1 MACYISSNNNRF
13 YVALEPAYG
22 EVAAIASAR
31 RFAGIQLRARQ
42 QAVQLDRRDK
52 TGSRTFLGLPAGLK
66 RQTSYQ
72 LRSYLAGWSD
82 QGSEPSQGALFRAA
96 LGAPVKLGGA
106 LTLASA
112 STGTALVFTG
122 AHGLTAGQAV
132 AFGSEIRFV
141 ASISSAE
148 AVVVNVPFTLSL
160 PAGSVM
166 SPTATYSPA
175 NSLASVNLFDYWTP
189 DTAVHRILA
198 GAAVDRMSV
207 KINGDFHE
215 FEFRGPARDLIDNVS
230 FTTGEGSLPAFPVE
244 PNITDFESNIV
255 PGHLGQVW
263 LGASP
268 ERFFTITEAE
278 FTLDNNIDL
287 RDREFGSSLPRCL
300 SAGLRDVRVSFAL
313 HEQDDEATKGL
324 YQAARQRSPISVM
337 FQLGQQTGQL
347 FGIYL
352 KSVVPEVPEFDDGE
366 TRLQWRFSAS
376 RAHGT
381 VNDEV
386 FLAFA

>member
-22 EVAAIASAR
+22 EVAAIGDAR

-52 TGSRTFLGLPAGLK
+52 TGSRTFLGLPAGVK

-72 LRSYLAGWSD
+72 LRSYLSGWNMQS
-82 QGSEPSQGALFRAA
+82 SEPSQGPLFRAA
-96 LGAPVKLGGA
+96 LGAPVRLASG
-106 LTLASA
+106 LTLASGTG
-112 STGTALVFTG
+112 STLTFSS
-122 AHGLTAGQAV
+122 AHNLLAGQAV

-141 ASISSAE
+141 ASIPDAQTI
-148 AVVVNVPFTLSL
+148 VVNVPFTLQPSTG
-160 PAGSVM
+160 AVFG
-166 SPTATYSPA
+166 PTASYSPA
-175 NSLASVNLFDYWTP
+175 NNLASFNLFDYWTP
-189 DTAVHRILA
+189 ETAVHRILA
-198 GAAVDRMSV
+198 GGAVDRMSV

-215 FEFRGPARDLIDNVS
+215 FEFRGPARDLIDSVS
-230 FTTGEGSLPAFPVE
+230 FTAGEGSLSAFPTE

-255 PGHLGQVW
+255 PGHLGQAW

-268 ERFFTITEAE
+268 ERFYTITEAD

-300 SAGLRDVRVSFAL
+300 SAGLRDVRVNFSL
-313 HEQDDEATKGL
+313 HEQDDDATKGL
-324 YQAARQRSPISVM
+324 YQAARQRSPISIM
-337 FQLGQQTGQL
+337 LQLGQQPGQL

-366 TRLQWRFSAS
+366 TRLQWRFSGS

-381 VNDEV
+381 INDEV

>member
-22 EVAAIASAR
+22 EVAAIANAR

-52 TGSRTFLGLPAGLK
+52 TGSRTFLGIPSGVR

-72 LRSYLAGWSD
+72 LRTYLTGWND
-82 QGSEPSQGALFRAA
+82 QNAEPSQGPLCRAT
-96 LGAPVKLGGA
+96 LGAPVRLSTGS
-106 LTLASA
+106 TLAT
-112 STGTALVFTG
+112 STGGTTLAFVS
-122 AHGLTAGQAV
+122 AHGLAVGQAV
-132 AFGSEIRFV
+132 AYGSEIRFV
-141 ASISSAE
+141 ASIPDALT
-148 AVVVNVPFTLSL
+148 VVVNVPFAIAPS
-160 PAGSVM
+160 AGSVFG
-166 SPTATYSPA
+166 PTASYAPA
-175 NSLASVNLFDYWTP
+175 TLIPSFNVFDYWSPTS
-189 DTAVHRILA
+189 AVHRILA
-198 GAAVDRMSV
+198 GTAVDRMSV

-215 FEFRGPARDLIDNVS
+215 FEFRGPAKDLIDNVS
-230 FTTGEGSLPAFPVE
+230 FTPGEGLLSSFPSE
-244 PNITDFESNIV
+244 PNIGDFESNII
-255 PGHLGQVW
+255 PGHLGEVW

-268 ERFFTITEAE
+268 ERFYSITEAE
-278 FTLDNNIDL
+278 LTIDNNIDV

-300 SAGLRDVRVSFAL
+300 SAGLRDVRLNFAL
-313 HEQDDEATKGL
+313 HEQDDAATKAL
-324 YQAARQRSPISVM
+324 YQAARQRSPISIM
-337 FQLGQQTGQL
+337 LQLGQQPGQL

-352 KSVVPEVPEFDDGE
+352 KSIVPEVPEFDDAE

-381 VNDEV
+381 VDDEV

>member
-22 EVAAIASAR
+22 EVAAIANAR

-52 TGSRTFLGLPAGLK
+52 TGSRTFLGLPAGVR

-72 LRSYLAGWSD
+72 LRSYLSGWND
-82 QGSEPSQGALFRAA
+82 QGSEPSQGPLFRSA
-96 LGAPVKLGGA
+96 LGAPVKLSSG

-112 STGTALVFTG
+112 TSGSNLTFTG
-122 AHGLTAGQAV
+122 AHGLVAGQAV

-141 ASISSAE
+141 ASIPNAQSI
-148 AVVVNVPFTLSL
+148 VVNAPFTLAL
-160 PAGSVM
+160 TGGSVM
-166 SPTATYSPA
+166 GATATYSL
-175 NSLASVNLFDYWTP
+175 STTLASFNLFDYWSP
-189 DTAVHRILA
+189 ATAVQRILA
-198 GAAVDRMSV
+198 GTAVDRLNV

-230 FTTGEGSLPAFPVE
+230 FTPGEGGLTDFPEE
-244 PNITDFESNIV
+244 PNIADFDSNIV
-255 PGHLGQVW
+255 PGHLGQAW

-268 ERFFTITEAE
+268 ERFYTVTDAE

-287 RDREFGSSLPRCL
+287 RDREFGSILPRCL
-300 SAGLRDVRVSFAL
+300 SAGMRDVRFNFTL
-313 HEQDDEATKGL
+313 HEQDDDATRGL

-337 FQLGQQTGQL
+337 FQLGQQQGQL

-352 KSVVPEVPEFDDGE
+352 KSVVPEVPDFDDSE
-366 TRLQWRFSAS
+366 TRLQWKFTGS
-376 RAHGT
+376 RAHGIAD
-381 VNDEV
+381 DEV
-386 FLAFA
+386 FIAFA

>member
-22 EVAAIASAR
+22 EVAAIANAH

-42 QAVQLDRRDK
+42 QAVQLERRDK
-52 TGSRTFLGLPAGLK
+52 TGGRTFLGLPAGLK
-66 RQTSYQ
+66 RQTSFQ

-82 QGSEPSQGALFRAA
+82 PGNEPSQGPLFRAA

-112 STGTALVFTG
+112 SSNSTLVFT
-122 AHGLTAGQAV
+122 AEHSLSAGQAV

-141 ASISSAE
+141 AAIPNAQTIT
-148 AVVVNVPFTLSL
+148 VNAPFTLTLTS
-160 PAGSVM
+160 GSVLG
-166 SPTATYSPA
+166 PTATYSPA
-175 NSLASVNLFDYWTP
+175 NGLASVNLFDYWTP
-189 DTAVHRILA
+189 ETAVHRILT

-215 FEFRGPARDLIDNVS
+215 FEFRGPAQDLIDSVS
-230 FTTGEGSLPAFPVE
+230 FTPGEGSLTVFPQE
-244 PNITDFESNIV
+244 PNIGDFESNIV

-278 FTLDNNIDL
+278 FTLNNNIDL

-300 SAGLRDVRVSFAL
+300 SAGLRDVRMSFAL
-313 HEQDDEATKGL
+313 HEQDDEATKSL

-337 FQLGQQTGQL
+337 FQLGQQGGQL
-347 FGIYL
+347 FGIYV

>member
-22 EVAAIASAR
+22 EVAAVANAR

-52 TGSRTFLGLPAGLK
+52 TGSRTFLGLPAGVK
-66 RQTSYQ
+66 RQTTYQ
-72 LRSYLAGWSD
+72 LKSYLSGWD
-82 QGSEPSQGALFRAA
+82 IQTSEPSQGPLFRAA
-96 LGAPVKLGGA
+96 LGAPVR
-106 LTLASA
+106 LASGLTMA
-112 STGTALVFTG
+112 SGTGSTLTFSS
-122 AHGLTAGQAV
+122 AHGLTVGQAI

-141 ASISSAE
+141 ASIPD
-148 AVVVNVPFTLSL
+148 VQTIVVNVPFTLTPTS
-160 PAGSVM
+160 GSVFGA
-166 SPTATYSPA
+166 TASYSPA
-175 NSLASVNLFDYWTP
+175 NNLASFNLFDYWTP
-189 DTAVHRILA
+189 ETAVHRIVA
-198 GAAVDRMSV
+198 GAAVDKMSV

-215 FEFRGPARDLIDNVS
+215 FEFRGPARDLIDSVS
-230 FTTGEGSLPAFPVE
+230 FTSGEGSLSAFPAE
-244 PNITDFESNIV
+244 PNISDFESNIV
-255 PGHLGQVW
+255 PGHLGQAW

-268 ERFFTITEAE
+268 ERFYTITEAD

-300 SAGLRDVRVSFAL
+300 SAGVRDVRVNFSL

-337 FQLGQQTGQL
+337 LQLGQQPGQL

-366 TRLQWRFSAS
+366 TRLQWRFSGS

-386 FLAFA
+386 FMAFA

>member
-22 EVAAIASAR
+22 EVAAIGDAQ

-52 TGSRTFLGLPAGLK
+52 TGSRTFLGLPVGVK

-72 LRSYLAGWSD
+72 LRSYLSGWNVQSP
-82 QGSEPSQGALFRAA
+82 EPSQGPLFRAA
-96 LGAPVKLGGA
+96 LGAPVRLASG
-106 LTLASA
+106 LTLASGSG
-112 STGTALVFTG
+112 STLTFSSAHALAV
-122 AHGLTAGQAV
+122 GQAV
-132 AFGSEIRFV
+132 SFGSEIRFV
-141 ASISSAE
+141 ASIPDAQTII
-148 AVVVNVPFTLSL
+148 VNVPFTLQPST
-160 PAGSVM
+160 GSVFG
-166 SPTATYSPA
+166 PTATYSPA
-175 NSLASVNLFDYWTP
+175 SSLASFNLFDYWTP
-189 DTAVHRILA
+189 ETAVHRILA

-215 FEFRGPARDLIDNVS
+215 FEFRGPARDLIDSVS
-230 FTTGEGSLPAFPVE
+230 FTAGEGSLSAFPTE
-244 PNITDFESNIV
+244 PNIADFESNIV
-255 PGHLGQVW
+255 PGHLGQAW

-268 ERFFTITEAE
+268 ERFYTITEAE

-300 SAGLRDVRVSFAL
+300 SAGLRDVRVNFSL

-324 YQAARQRSPISVM
+324 YQAARQRSPISIM
-337 FQLGQQTGQL
+337 LQLGQQPGQL

-366 TRLQWRFSAS
+366 TRLQWRFSGS

-381 VNDEV
+381 INDEV
-386 FLAFA
+386 FIAFA

>member
-22 EVAAIASAR
+22 EVAAIGDAR

-52 TGSRTFLGLPAGLK
+52 TGSRTFLGLPVGVK

-72 LRSYLAGWSD
+72 LRSYLSGWNVQS
-82 QGSEPSQGALFRAA
+82 SEPSQGPLFRAA
-96 LGAPVKLGGA
+96 LGAPVRLASG
-106 LTLASA
+106 LTLAA
-112 STGTALVFTG
+112 AAGSTLTFSG
-122 AHGLTAGQAV
+122 AHNLLAGQAV

-141 ASISSAE
+141 ASIPGAQTII
-148 AVVVNVPFTLSL
+148 VNVPFTLQPST
-160 PAGSVM
+160 GSVLG
-166 SPTATYSPA
+166 PTASYSPA
-175 NSLASVNLFDYWTP
+175 NSLASFNLFDYWTP
-189 DTAVHRILA
+189 ETAVHRILA
-198 GAAVDRMSV
+198 GGAVDRMSV

-215 FEFRGPARDLIDNVS
+215 FEFRGPGRDLIDSVS
-230 FTTGEGSLPAFPVE
+230 FTAGEGSLSAFPPE

-255 PGHLGQVW
+255 PGHLGQAW
-263 LGASP
+263 LGASA
-268 ERFFTITEAE
+268 ERFYTITEAE

-300 SAGLRDVRVSFAL
+300 SAGLRDVRVNFSL

-324 YQAARQRSPISVM
+324 YQAARQRSPISIM
-337 FQLGQQTGQL
+337 LQLGQQPGQL

-366 TRLQWRFSAS
+366 TRLQWRFSGS

-381 VNDEV
+381 INDEV
-386 FLAFA
+386 FIAFA

>member
-22 EVAAIASAR
+22 EVAAVANAR

-52 TGSRTFLGLPAGLK
+52 TGSRTFLGLPAGVK
-66 RQTSYQ
+66 RQTTYQ
-72 LRSYLAGWSD
+72 LKSYLSGWD
-82 QGSEPSQGALFRAA
+82 IQTSEPSQGPLFRAA
-96 LGAPVKLGGA
+96 LGAPVR
-106 LTLASA
+106 LASGLTMA
-112 STGTALVFTG
+112 SGTGSTLTFSS
-122 AHGLTAGQAV
+122 AHGLTVGQAI

-141 ASISSAE
+141 ASIPD
-148 AVVVNVPFTLSL
+148 VQTIVVNVPFTLTPTS
-160 PAGSVM
+160 GSVFGA
-166 SPTATYSPA
+166 TASYSPA
-175 NSLASVNLFDYWTP
+175 NNLASFNLFDYWTP
-189 DTAVHRILA
+189 ETAVHRIVA
-198 GAAVDRMSV
+198 GAAVDKMSV

-215 FEFRGPARDLIDNVS
+215 FEFRGPARDLIDSVS
-230 FTTGEGSLPAFPVE
+230 FTSGEGSLSAFPAE
-244 PNITDFESNIV
+244 PNISDFESNIV
-255 PGHLGQVW
+255 PGHLGQAW

-268 ERFFTITEAE
+268 ERFYTITEAD

-300 SAGLRDVRVSFAL
+300 SAGVRDVRVNFSL
-313 HEQDDEATKGL
+313 HEQDDEATKSL

-337 FQLGQQTGQL
+337 LQLGQQPGQL

-366 TRLQWRFSAS
+366 TRLQWRFSGS

-386 FLAFA
+386 FMAFA

>member
-13 YVALEPAYG
+13 YVALEAAYG
-22 EVAAIASAR
+22 EVSAMSNAR

-42 QAVQLDRRDK
+42 QSVQLNRRDK
-52 TGSRTFLGLPAGLK
+52 TGSRTFLGLPAGVK
-66 RQTSYQ
+66 RETSYQ
-72 LRSYLAGWSD
+72 LRSYLAGWAD
-82 QGSEPSQGALFRAA
+82 QSSEPSQGPLFRSA
-96 LGAPVKLGGA
+96 LGAPVVLSNG
-106 LTLASA
+106 LTLAA
-112 STGTALVFTG
+112 SSLGQTLTFTG
-122 AHGLTAGQAV
+122 PHALTPGQAV

-141 ASISSAE
+141 ASIPDPQTIA
-148 AVVVNVPFTLSL
+148 VNVPFTLALTPGSVL
-160 PAGSVM
+160 GTTATYAPAGS
-166 SPTATYSPA
+166 
-175 NSLASVNLFDYWTP
+175 LASFNVFDYWSP
-189 DTAVHRILA
+189 ETAVQRILA

-215 FEFRGPARDLIDNVS
+215 FEFRGPAQDLIDNVS
-230 FTTGEGSLPAFPVE
+230 FTSGQGALTDFPEE
-244 PNITDFESNIV
+244 PTLADFESNIV

-263 LGASP
+263 LGVTA
-268 ERFFTITEAE
+268 ERFYSITEAE

-287 RDREFGSSLPRCL
+287 RDREFGSLMPRCL
-300 SAGLRDVRVSFAL
+300 SAGMRDVRMNFSL
-313 HEQDDEATKGL
+313 HEQDDEATRGL

-337 FQLGQQTGQL
+337 FQLGQQPGQL

-352 KSVVPEVPEFDDGE
+352 KSVIPEVPEFDDGE
-366 TRLQWRFSAS
+366 TRLQWKFSGS

>member
-22 EVAAIASAR
+22 EVAAIGDAR

-52 TGSRTFLGLPAGLK
+52 TGSRTFLGLPVGVK

-72 LRSYLAGWSD
+72 LRSYLSGWNVQS
-82 QGSEPSQGALFRAA
+82 SEPSQGPLFRAA
-96 LGAPVKLGGA
+96 LGAPVRLASG

-112 STGTALVFTG
+112 AGSTLTFSG
-122 AHGLTAGQAV
+122 AHNLLAGQAV

-141 ASISSAE
+141 ASIPGAQTII
-148 AVVVNVPFTLSL
+148 VNVPFTLQPST
-160 PAGSVM
+160 GSVLG
-166 SPTATYSPA
+166 PTASYSPA
-175 NSLASVNLFDYWTP
+175 NSLASFNLFDYWTP
-189 DTAVHRILA
+189 ETAVHRILA
-198 GAAVDRMSV
+198 GGAVDRMSV

-215 FEFRGPARDLIDNVS
+215 FEFRGPGRDLIDSVS
-230 FTTGEGSLPAFPVE
+230 FTAGEGSLSAFPPE
-244 PNITDFESNIV
+244 PNIADFESNIV
-255 PGHLGQVW
+255 PGHLGQAW

-268 ERFFTITEAE
+268 ERFYTITEAE

-300 SAGLRDVRVSFAL
+300 SAGLRDVRVNFSL

-324 YQAARQRSPISVM
+324 YQAARQRSPISIM
-337 FQLGQQTGQL
+337 LQLGQQPGQL

-366 TRLQWRFSAS
+366 TRLQWRFSGS

-381 VNDEV
+381 INDEV
-386 FLAFA
+386 FIAFA

>member
-22 EVAAIASAR
+22 EVAAIGDAR

-52 TGSRTFLGLPAGLK
+52 TGSRTFLGLPVGLK

-72 LRSYLAGWSD
+72 LRSYLSGWNVQS
-82 QGSEPSQGALFRAA
+82 SEPSQGPLFRAA
-96 LGAPVKLGGA
+96 LGGA
-106 LTLASA
+106 VRLASGMTLVSGTG
-112 STGTALVFTG
+112 STLTFSSVHNLVV
-122 AHGLTAGQAV
+122 GQAV

-141 ASISSAE
+141 ASIPNAQTI
-148 AVVVNVPFTLSL
+148 VVNVPFTLQ
-160 PAGSVM
+160 PGTGSVFG
-166 SPTATYSPA
+166 PTASYSPA
-175 NSLASVNLFDYWTP
+175 NSLASFNLFDYWTP
-189 DTAVHRILA
+189 ETAVHRILA

-215 FEFRGPARDLIDNVS
+215 FEFRGPARDLIDSVS
-230 FTTGEGSLPAFPVE
+230 FTAGEGSLSAFPAE
-244 PNITDFESNIV
+244 PNIADFESNIV
-255 PGHLGQVW
+255 PGHLGQAW

-268 ERFFTITEAE
+268 ERFYTITEAE

-300 SAGLRDVRVSFAL
+300 SAGLRDVRMNFSL

-324 YQAARQRSPISVM
+324 YQAARQRSPISIM
-337 FQLGQQTGQL
+337 LQLGQQPGQL

-366 TRLQWRFSAS
+366 TRLQWRFSGS

-381 VNDEV
+381 INDEV
-386 FLAFA
+386 FIAFA

>member
-22 EVAAIASAR
+22 EVAAIGGAR
-31 RFAGIQLRARQ
+31 RFAGIQFRARQ

-52 TGSRTFLGLPAGLK
+52 TGSRTFLGLPMGVK

-72 LRSYLAGWSD
+72 LRSYLSGWNVQS
-82 QGSEPSQGALFRAA
+82 SEPSQGPLFRAA
-96 LGAPVKLGGA
+96 LGAPVQLASG

-112 STGTALVFTG
+112 SGSTLTFST
-122 AHGLTAGQAV
+122 AHGLVAGQAV

-141 ASISSAE
+141 ASIPNAQT
-148 AVVVNVPFTLSL
+148 VVVNVPFTLQPSS
-160 PAGSVM
+160 GSVFG
-166 SPTATYSPA
+166 PTASYSPA
-175 NSLASVNLFDYWTP
+175 NSLASFNLFDYWTP
-189 DTAVHRILA
+189 ETAVHRILA

-215 FEFRGPARDLIDNVS
+215 FEFRGPARDLIDSVS
-230 FTTGEGSLPAFPVE
+230 FTAGEGSLSTFPAE
-244 PNITDFESNIV
+244 PNIADFESNIV
-255 PGHLGQVW
+255 PGHLGQAW

-268 ERFFTITEAE
+268 ERFYTITEAE

-300 SAGLRDVRVSFAL
+300 SAGLRDVRVNFSL
-313 HEQDDEATKGL
+313 HEQDDDATKSL
-324 YQAARQRSPISVM
+324 YQAARQRSPISIM
-337 FQLGQQTGQL
+337 LQLGQQPGQL

-352 KSVVPEVPEFDDGE
+352 RSVVPEVPEFDDGE
-366 TRLQWRFSAS
+366 TRLQWRFSGS

-381 VNDEV
+381 INDEV

>member
-13 YVALEPAYG
+13 YVAMESVYG
-22 EVAAIASAR
+22 QVAAIASAR

-52 TGSRTFLGLPAGLK
+52 TGSRTFLGLPPGVR

-72 LRSYLAGWSD
+72 LRSYLSGWND
-82 QGSEPSQGALFRAA
+82 QNMEPSQGPLFRAT
-96 LGAPVKLGGA
+96 LGAPVSLASGLTLSSVVGRA
-106 LTLASA
+106 LTF
-112 STGTALVFTG
+112 STP
-122 AHGLTAGQAV
+122 HGLNIGQAV
-132 AFGSEIRFV
+132 AYGSEIRFV
-141 ASISSAE
+141 ASVSNTLT
-148 AVVVNVPFTLSL
+148 VTVNAPFTIS
-160 PAGSVM
+160 PTAGSVFGA
-166 SPTATYSPA
+166 TATYAPA
-175 NSLASVNLFDYWTP
+175 NSLPSFNVFDYWTP
-189 DTAVHRILA
+189 TTAVQRILA
-198 GAAVDRMSV
+198 GTAVDKMTV

-215 FEFRGPARDLIDNVS
+215 FEFRGPARDLIDSVS
-230 FTTGEGSLPAFPVE
+230 FVPGEGSLSEFPAE
-244 PNITDFESNIV
+244 PNIGDFESNIV

-268 ERFFTITEAE
+268 ERFYTITEAE
-278 FTLDNNIDL
+278 LSIDNNIDL

-300 SAGLRDVRVSFAL
+300 SAGLRDVRLNFAL

-337 FQLGQQTGQL
+337 LQLGQQPGQL

-352 KSVVPEVPEFDDGE
+352 KSIVPEVPEFDDGE
-366 TRLQWRFSAS
+366 TRLQWKFSGS
-376 RAHGT
+376 RAHGS

-386 FLAFA
+386 FIAFA

>member
-22 EVAAIASAR
+22 EVAAIGDAR

-52 TGSRTFLGLPAGLK
+52 TGSRTFLGLPVGVK

-72 LRSYLAGWSD
+72 LRSYLSGWNVQS
-82 QGSEPSQGALFRAA
+82 SEPSQGPLFRAA
-96 LGAPVKLGGA
+96 LGAPVRLASG
-106 LTLASA
+106 LTLAAATGSTLTFSSA
-112 STGTALVFTG
+112 HNLV
-122 AHGLTAGQAV
+122 AGQAV

-141 ASISSAE
+141 ASIPDAQTII
-148 AVVVNVPFTLSL
+148 VNVPFTLQPST
-160 PAGSVM
+160 GSVLG
-166 SPTATYSPA
+166 PTASYSPA
-175 NSLASVNLFDYWTP
+175 NSLASFNLFDYWTP
-189 DTAVHRILA
+189 ETAVHRILA
-198 GAAVDRMSV
+198 GGAVDRMSV

-215 FEFRGPARDLIDNVS
+215 FEFRGPGRDLIDSVS
-230 FTTGEGSLPAFPVE
+230 FTAGEGSLSAFPPE
-244 PNITDFESNIV
+244 PNIADFESNIV
-255 PGHLGQVW
+255 PGHLGQAW

-268 ERFFTITEAE
+268 ERFYTITEAE

-300 SAGLRDVRVSFAL
+300 SAGLRDVRVNFSL

-324 YQAARQRSPISVM
+324 YQAARQRSPISIM
-337 FQLGQQTGQL
+337 LQLGQQPGQL

-366 TRLQWRFSAS
+366 TRLQWRFSGS

-381 VNDEV
+381 INDEV
-386 FLAFA
+386 FIAFA

>member
-22 EVAAIASAR
+22 EVAAIGDAR

-52 TGSRTFLGLPAGLK
+52 TGSRTFPGLPVGVK

-72 LRSYLAGWSD
+72 LRSYLSGWNIQS
-82 QGSEPSQGALFRAA
+82 SEPSQGPLFRAA
-96 LGAPVKLGGA
+96 LGAPVRLAGG
-106 LTLASA
+106 LTLGSGAG
-112 STGTALVFTG
+112 STLTFPNAHNLVT
-122 AHGLTAGQAV
+122 GQAV

-141 ASISSAE
+141 ASIPNAQTII
-148 AVVVNVPFTLSL
+148 VNVPFTLQPS
-160 PAGSVM
+160 AGSVLG
-166 SPTATYSPA
+166 PTASYSPA
-175 NSLASVNLFDYWTP
+175 NSLASCNLFDYWTP
-189 DTAVHRILA
+189 ETAVHRILV

-215 FEFRGPARDLIDNVS
+215 FEFRGPARDLIDSVS
-230 FTTGEGSLPAFPVE
+230 FAAGEGSLSAFPSE

-255 PGHLGQVW
+255 PGHLGQAW
-263 LGASP
+263 LGAIP
-268 ERFFTITEAE
+268 ERFYTITEAE

-300 SAGLRDVRVSFAL
+300 SAGIRDVRVNFSL
-313 HEQDDEATKGL
+313 HEQDDDATKGL
-324 YQAARQRSPISVM
+324 YQAARQRSPISIM
-337 FQLGQQTGQL
+337 LQLGQQPGQL

-366 TRLQWRFSAS
+366 TRLQWRFSGS

-381 VNDEV
+381 INDEV

>member
-13 YVALEPAYG
+13 YVAVEPAYG
-22 EVAAIASAR
+22 EVAAVANAR

-52 TGSRTFLGLPAGLK
+52 TGSRTFLGLPAGVK

-72 LRSYLAGWSD
+72 LRSYLSGWND
-82 QGSEPSQGALFRAA
+82 QNTEPSQGPLCRAA
-96 LGAPVKLGGA
+96 LGAPVRLATG
-106 LTLASA
+106 LTLAA
-112 STGTALVFTG
+112 AAGTS
-122 AHGLTAGQAV
+122 LTFSGGHNLEIGQAI
-132 AFGSEIRFV
+132 AYGSEIRFV
-141 ASISSAE
+141 ASITNGQTI
-148 AVVVNVPFTLSL
+148 VLNVPFTLAPS
-160 PAGSVM
+160 AGTVFG
-166 SPTATYSPA
+166 PTASYSPA
-175 NSLASVNLFDYWTP
+175 NSLASFNIFDYWTP

-198 GAAVDRMSV
+198 GSAVDRMSV

-215 FEFRGPARDLIDNVS
+215 FEFRGPARDLIDSVS
-230 FTTGEGSLPAFPVE
+230 FTPGEGELSAFPAE
-244 PNITDFESNIV
+244 PNIGDFESNIV
-255 PGHLGQVW
+255 PGHLGQAW

-268 ERFFTITEAE
+268 ERFYTVTEAE

-300 SAGLRDVRVSFAL
+300 SAGLRDVRLNFSL
-313 HEQDDEATKGL
+313 HEQDDAATKAL

-337 FQLGQQTGQL
+337 LQLGQQPGQL

-352 KSVVPEVPEFDDGE
+352 KSIVPEVPEFDDGE
-366 TRLQWRFSAS
+366 TRLQWRFSGS

>member
-22 EVAAIASAR
+22 EVAAVANAR

-52 TGSRTFLGLPAGLK
+52 TGSRTFLGLPAGVK
-66 RQTSYQ
+66 RQTTYQ
-72 LRSYLAGWSD
+72 LKSYLSGWD
-82 QGSEPSQGALFRAA
+82 IQTSEPSQGPLFRAA
-96 LGAPVKLGGA
+96 LGAPVR
-106 LTLASA
+106 LASGLTMA
-112 STGTALVFTG
+112 SGTGSTLTFSS
-122 AHGLTAGQAV
+122 AHGLTVGQAI

-141 ASISSAE
+141 ASIPD
-148 AVVVNVPFTLSL
+148 VQTIVVNVPFTLTPTS
-160 PAGSVM
+160 GSVFGA
-166 SPTATYSPA
+166 TASYSPA
-175 NSLASVNLFDYWTP
+175 NNLASFNLFDYWTP
-189 DTAVHRILA
+189 ETAVHRIVA
-198 GAAVDRMSV
+198 GAAVDKMSV

-215 FEFRGPARDLIDNVS
+215 FEFRGPARDLIDSVS
-230 FTTGEGSLPAFPVE
+230 FTSGEGSLSAFPAE
-244 PNITDFESNIV
+244 PNISDFESNIV
-255 PGHLGQVW
+255 PGHLGQAW

-268 ERFFTITEAE
+268 ERFYTITEAD

-300 SAGLRDVRVSFAL
+300 SAGVRDVRINFSL
-313 HEQDDEATKGL
+313 HEQDDEATKSL

-337 FQLGQQTGQL
+337 LQLGQQPGQL

-366 TRLQWRFSAS
+366 TRLQWRFSGS

-386 FLAFA
+386 FMAFA

>member
-22 EVAAIASAR
+22 EVAAVANAR

-52 TGSRTFLGLPAGLK
+52 TGSRTFLGLPAGVK
-66 RQTSYQ
+66 RQTTYQ
-72 LRSYLAGWSD
+72 LKSYLSGWD
-82 QGSEPSQGALFRAA
+82 IQTSEPSQGPLFRAA
-96 LGAPVKLGGA
+96 LGAPVR
-106 LTLASA
+106 LASGLTMA
-112 STGTALVFTG
+112 SGTGSTLTFSS
-122 AHGLTAGQAV
+122 AHGLTVGQAI

-141 ASISSAE
+141 ASIPDAQTI
-148 AVVVNVPFTLSL
+148 VVNVPFTLTPTS
-160 PAGSVM
+160 GSVFGA
-166 SPTATYSPA
+166 TASYSPA
-175 NSLASVNLFDYWTP
+175 NNLASFNLFDYWTP
-189 DTAVHRILA
+189 ETAVHRIVA
-198 GAAVDRMSV
+198 GAAVDKMSV

-215 FEFRGPARDLIDNVS
+215 FEFRGPARDLIDSVS
-230 FTTGEGSLPAFPVE
+230 FTSGEGSLSAFPAE
-244 PNITDFESNIV
+244 PNISDFESNIV
-255 PGHLGQVW
+255 PGHLGQAW

-268 ERFFTITEAE
+268 ERFYTITEAD

-300 SAGLRDVRVSFAL
+300 SAGVRDVRVNFSL

-337 FQLGQQTGQL
+337 LQLGQQPGQL

-366 TRLQWRFSAS
+366 TRLQWRFSGS

-386 FLAFA
+386 FMAFA

>member
-22 EVAAIASAR
+22 EVAAIGDAR

-52 TGSRTFLGLPAGLK
+52 TGSRTFLGLPAGVK

-72 LRSYLAGWSD
+72 LRSYLSGWNLQS
-82 QGSEPSQGALFRAA
+82 SEPSQGPLFRAA
-96 LGAPVKLGGA
+96 LGAPVRLASG
-106 LTLASA
+106 LTLASGTG
-112 STGTALVFTG
+112 STLTFSS
-122 AHGLTAGQAV
+122 AHNLLAGQAV

-141 ASISSAE
+141 ASIPDAQTI
-148 AVVVNVPFTLSL
+148 VVNVPFTLQPSG
-160 PAGSVM
+160 GSVFG
-166 SPTATYSPA
+166 STASYSPA
-175 NSLASVNLFDYWTP
+175 NHLPSFNLFDYWTP

-198 GAAVDRMSV
+198 GGAVDRMSV

-215 FEFRGPARDLIDNVS
+215 FEFRGPGRDLIDSVS
-230 FTTGEGSLPAFPVE
+230 FTPGEGSLSVFPPE

-255 PGHLGQVW
+255 PGHLGQAW

-268 ERFFTITEAE
+268 ERFYTITEAE

-300 SAGLRDVRVSFAL
+300 SAGLRDVRVNFSL
-313 HEQDDEATKGL
+313 HEQDDDATKGL
-324 YQAARQRSPISVM
+324 YQAARQRSPISIM
-337 FQLGQQTGQL
+337 LQLGQQPGQL

-366 TRLQWRFSAS
+366 TRLQWRFSGS

-381 VNDEV
+381 INDEV